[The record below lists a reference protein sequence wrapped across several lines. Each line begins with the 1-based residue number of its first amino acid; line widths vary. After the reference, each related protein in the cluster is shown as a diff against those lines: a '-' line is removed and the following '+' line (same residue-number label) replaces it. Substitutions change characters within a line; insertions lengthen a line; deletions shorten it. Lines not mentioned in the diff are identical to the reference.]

1 MIYKNLY
8 DLAGLSLIDSDT
20 DSVIFTDTETVE
32 SVFLTQNSKKEFAEI
47 FRANLNKKFKTGDII
62 VVANEDMTVK
72 AYCLI
77 TIICGQIVP
86 YVLYYIDMNRGEE
99 SIRNFSIADIEML
112 SAYPI
117 LSEPEEL
124 IFFLT
129 KLSIV
134 FAENAPTDYR
144 KYIQVI
150 KSYLDKGLWAT
161 NITWPADAS
170 ANSRT
175 KSLMD
180 KMEYRQADN
189 YGILFEK
196 NGQILSFCG
205 TGLYGPYEEVRKVYC
220 EMASIDG
227 YESMVYND
235 FFGMLF
241 TTEWGNGDIARNL
254 IVYEEDVKK
263 ALTPKPIE
271 KTETA
276 IVNEIAIKIT
286 QKIEA
291 GEENFLSKMD
301 KMLEVSMVEDDAKS
315 KNKRKD
321 KAVERFSVDA
331 EISTEEMTLAVRET
345 ISKIPIKIK
354 VPVLTKGSKL
364 NQVSKEKDAI
374 LNSPQDS
381 YPIDWNHIYT
391 VGETSKRYNLT
402 YGQKYDESTDM
413 FYDDPAQKNGMS
425 TEDWN
430 AYFIAHPELSHLID
444 ETIGHLGGV
453 FKTEQDLMETGHLLY
468 DVKKVRLVY
477 RHEYIKGN
485 VYKLID
491 ELESVKEV
499 VINVYKQ
506 PFYDI
511 QMEILLNARPEMKK
525 ITSADPKKI
534 PFIHPLDETI
544 VVYKINSAAGITY
557 QNNQNKKLM
566 FDEKRRL
573 EDGIKSGIVQ
583 AKEVPSMLEEFGA
596 RLQSLP
602 ITVFFM
608 EWLSEQYG
616 KIAEYGLP
624 DIELVNNLY
633 FYGMSY
639 SSYANALVDRGI
651 IKVPNDKKPT
661 DVVSS
666 SDYFEAKDSAKRFV
680 NDLFQDFL
688 INEVSEFDRD
698 DIDYQWNKR
707 YNGYASPDV
716 WKLPIFI
723 RHSKYFKNRKNKRYL
738 KLSDVQITGI
748 KFATIENSSIMA
760 HEVGYGKAEWVE
772 NKIFTPTGTKK
783 MGDLDVGD
791 YVIGANGKPNMVI
804 GTFPQ
809 GEKEMFKVSF
819 NDKSNVIV
827 CGEHLWQVQSM
838 RQRSQEKYKK
848 NYYVKTTKEILEA
861 GLTYER
867 KPGHTQNRWAIPMTK
882 PVEFEPQNVFIEPY
896 LLGLLLGDGCL
907 SAKDGIGYSSVD
919 KELVDAVSET
929 IPNGLKLKKKKNN
942 DIDYGIS
949 RLSRLGS
956 DQNSPLLIYLRNYGL
971 QGKKSNNKFIPTEY
985 KFNSVEVRLA
995 ILQGLLDTDGSAA
1008 THQIE
1013 YTTISKRLAED
1024 VVFLTQS
1031 LGGTAKVKERN
1042 TFYTYKGE
1050 KKQGQLS
1057 YRLDIKLPGDIQPF
1071 RLQRKINKYIPKT
1084 KYQPSRFI
1092 TSIEF
1097 VGNLEAKCIKVEA
1110 QDSLYLT
1117 ENFIVTH
1124 NTLVAIGYMS
1134 HCFET
1139 RQASNFLVTVPKTLY
1154 VNKKWRE
1161 EVYGLYDEAKDNFII
1176 GATPNYNLI
1185 ELGNFSTTEIY
1196 GGGKSKYKNYSD
1208 DDLDKIN
1215 YLGRIFT
1222 EIGGK
1227 ESGKNTTLRAGTATV
1242 PSNPYN
1248 YKQAISVSNFAW
1260 SKLINNIFP
1269 GIDPVLF
1276 NRCKGK
1282 NAEEYNAILETFT
1295 NYNLGTTSKDKATNI
1310 VMLVSKIID
1319 LKWYYQKH
1327 LTLFDSSVKFS
1338 GRVAYDEQTQKV
1350 YDKFYDSELPNQFKK
1365 DKDGKVLLDKN
1376 GNKILK
1382 PVTIVSQ
1389 EYILIVL
1396 DELHTWIES
1405 ICQRMKDFAIY
1416 EYGSWTFGTS
1426 DRNII
1431 LATKEALQNLGFSSK
1446 YLEGIKSVIE
1456 EITTYKYEENFDS
1469 KYASTTTI
1477 IDDVTGEKK
1486 SYKRNP
1492 QKVLQKQLQ
1501 ELVDK
1506 INTSMT
1512 EEGERGKFFLDNLK
1526 IDGFILDEAH
1536 IAKKIFTN
1544 VKTDASIKLD
1554 FADGN
1559 AVLIKTTSHDIKG
1572 GSAPAISLAVFSVC
1586 QYIRALGN
1594 RKPLM
1599 LLTATPFSNQPTEI
1613 FSMLSLV
1620 GISQLRDYGISNIKN
1635 FFDLFLKE
1643 TLKYDFNQNGEFIK
1657 RITVEDFRNK
1667 EMLINLIWSVMDIRR
1682 ESSLDKLDQE
1692 ERRFGDKPIRKVF
1705 PKLSSDSSMQKLND
1719 STDDANAE
1727 TDLESLGNINTIAVL
1742 NRMNTNT
1749 CSIVDQND
1757 VQRRMMADIEKVVSK
1772 QVNPKTQLEYTFDD
1786 FCPNAAIFNEL
1797 ESKENDGVK
1806 KKKGSKTD
1814 EEEERDSVVVT
1825 LRTLLNSNVTAISG
1839 GVNLK
1844 DYQDVQ
1850 NYYASVDFKNAK
1862 LGTLIFVK
1870 DGFNNYQPGWQLY
1883 KKALKQVKG
1892 SPSVEYMQ
1900 LVTDESTASNTIKT
1914 LTKNIDYGTTF
1925 KALGIS
1931 KAIAL
1936 SPYLYRC
1943 NDLPYPTPEN
1953 IVKYSPKI
1961 EYLVKALK
1969 MVKDYHINEIP
1980 KKIDN
1985 FNADLKKL
1993 QGLSNPTQADLE
2005 QIEMIRKE
2013 LPQLVSAKEVSGQ
2026 VIYMNMIRFNYYY
2039 IDDKGKSQVQNM
2051 NIAEL
2056 IIQYLIDKGWFSKDD
2071 VKLISSNTSDKDKEA
2086 YIKGF
2091 QDGTIKVLF
2100 GTPAIKEGVDLQNK
2114 ASTMYIMTPDWNPT
2128 DMRQVEGRI
2137 WRRDNENKYIR
2148 IVYVLLDQSIEVFI
2162 YSKLEEKSQRLQKIM
2177 KERGTIA
2184 ELEEMS
2190 LNPNETKVA
2199 LASDP
2204 VKRADIITKLSGAIL
2219 EDQKNKINKNREELL
2234 RVSNTI
2240 EKVYENIEIIKSN
2253 YLIPYLEE
2261 APAINIRYYD
2271 FLLKQIVEL
2280 YMTNKKAFLNRFA
2293 DNSYGVSNFSSL
2305 TILPPDPIFKA
2316 AIAQL
2321 HFGASMET
2329 LTYGIWNTEANEM
2342 YDLLNGLEI
2351 CIDNK
2356 DEFVQA
2362 INNGANSLALITQK
2376 SPLRFAPNSQRV
2388 DGYLFCDKPGG
2399 NDDLYRLFTAG
2410 AVLYRMTDEQTDE
2423 LKSILNSIN
2432 SKRGVSMVSRQEIRN
2447 MMEGFVVF
2455 AVEKYNEYAMN
2466 HPSLRPENYGQYIY
2480 YRDLRDRQKVS
2491 IVVDTFDALELND
2504 KIKEIRVL
2512 FDNIQSQLG
2521 NWVSLGV
2528 QTQRDIMDGKN
2539 KIPYQSEILVKLGIA
2554 FNTQAKSNEIRLM
2567 LDETFRPVL
2576 RIESTLKEIQKTMF
2590 EAKGLSM
2597 SDLPNLLISY
2607 QTDYDNINNK
2617 LDALELSRVKLIER
2631 FEKMNDE
2638 RKNVSIDQIVAK
2650 FALTNNYLNYK
2661 LQD

>member
-20 DSVIFTDTETVE
+20 DSVIFTDAETVE
-32 SVFLTQNSKKEFAEI
+32 SVFSTQNSKKEFAEI

-62 VVANEDMTVK
+62 VVSNEDMTVK

-77 TIICGQIVP
+77 TIICGEIVP

-117 LSEPEEL
+117 LTEPEEL

-134 FAENAPTDYR
+134 FAENAPADYR

-150 KSYLDKGLWAT
+150 KSYLDKGLWAA
-161 NITWPADAS
+161 NITWPADDLAIKH
-170 ANSRT
+170 T
-175 KSLMD
+175 KSIMD
-180 KMEYRQADN
+180 NMGYRLINEGKENTFVNRLSDIS
-189 YGILFEK
+189 YEK
-196 NGQILSFCG
+196 NGQILSFMG
-205 TGLYGPYEEVRKVYC
+205 NGIYGPYEEVRKAYC
-220 EMASIDG
+220 EMSSMDG
-227 YESMVYND
+227 YESMIYND
-235 FFGMLF
+235 FFGLLF
-241 TTEWGNGDIARNL
+241 TDEVLNGQIVKGL
-254 IVYEEDVKK
+254 IEYEEILKK

-271 KTETA
+271 RSEEVVVDK
-276 IVNEIAIKIT
+276 IVNAEN
-286 QKIEA
+286 KIEA
-291 GEENFLSKMD
+291 QEENFLSKMD
-301 KMLEVSMVEDDAKS
+301 SMLEGSIVEDNAKS
-315 KNKRKD
+315 KTKRKD
-321 KAVERFSVDA
+321 KAIESFNIDA
-331 EISTEEMTLAVRET
+331 EISPEEMALAVNET
-345 ISKIPIKIK
+345 ITKIPIKIK
-354 VPVLTKGSKL
+354 VPALTKGSKL
-364 NQVSKEKDAI
+364 NQVSKEKDSI
-374 LNSPQDS
+374 LNSPQNS
-381 YPIDWNHIYT
+381 YPVDWNHIYS
-391 VGETSKRYNLT
+391 VGETSKSYNLT
-402 YGQKYDESTDM
+402 YGQTYDDSTDM
-413 FYDDPAQKNGMS
+413 FYENSQQQDGMS
-425 TEDWN
+425 IEDWN

-453 FKTEQDLMETGHLLY
+453 FKTQQDLMETGHLLY
-468 DVKKVRLVY
+468 DVKNVRLVY

-491 ELESVKEV
+491 ELESVKDV
-499 VINVYKQ
+499 VIKLYKQ
-506 PFYDI
+506 PFYDT
-511 QMEILLNARPEMKK
+511 QMDILLSSRPEMKK

-544 VVYKINSAAGITY
+544 IDYKINSAAGITY
-557 QNNQNKKLM
+557 QNNQNKPLM
-566 FDEKRRL
+566 IAEKIRL
-573 EDGIKSGIVQ
+573 EEGIKNGSVQ
-583 AKEVPSMLEEFGA
+583 AQQVPAMLDEFSA

-608 EWLSEQYG
+608 EWLSGQYG

-624 DIELVNNLY
+624 DIELVINLY
-633 FYGMSY
+633 FDGMAY
-639 SSYANALVDRGI
+639 SKYADALVDRGI
-651 IKVPNDKKPT
+651 IRVPTDKKST
-661 DVVSS
+661 DVVST

-680 NDLFQDFL
+680 NDLFQEFL
-688 INEVSEFDRD
+688 INEVSESDRD
-698 DIDYQWNKR
+698 AIEYQWNKR

-723 RHSKYFKNRKNKRYL
+723 RHSKYFKNRKNKRKL
-738 KLSDVQITGI
+738 KLTEVQIKGI

-760 HEVGYGKAEWVE
+760 HEVGYGK
-772 NKIFTPTGTKK
+772 
-783 MGDLDVGD
+783 
-791 YVIGANGKPNMVI
+791 
-804 GTFPQ
+804 
-809 GEKEMFKVSF
+809 
-819 NDKSNVIV
+819 
-827 CGEHLWQVQSM
+827 
-838 RQRSQEKYKK
+838 
-848 NYYVKTTKEILEA
+848 
-861 GLTYER
+861 
-867 KPGHTQNRWAIPMTK
+867 
-882 PVEFEPQNVFIEPY
+882 
-896 LLGLLLGDGCL
+896 
-907 SAKDGIGYSSVD
+907 
-919 KELVDAVSET
+919 
-929 IPNGLKLKKKKNN
+929 
-942 DIDYGIS
+942 
-949 RLSRLGS
+949 
-956 DQNSPLLIYLRNYGL
+956 
-971 QGKKSNNKFIPTEY
+971 
-985 KFNSVEVRLA
+985 
-995 ILQGLLDTDGSAA
+995 
-1008 THQIE
+1008 
-1013 YTTISKRLAED
+1013 
-1024 VVFLTQS
+1024 
-1031 LGGTAKVKERN
+1031 
-1042 TFYTYKGE
+1042 
-1050 KKQGQLS
+1050 
-1057 YRLDIKLPGDIQPF
+1057 
-1071 RLQRKINKYIPKT
+1071 
-1084 KYQPSRFI
+1084 
-1092 TSIEF
+1092 
-1097 VGNLEAKCIKVEA
+1097 
-1110 QDSLYLT
+1110 
-1117 ENFIVTH
+1117 
-1124 NTLVAIGYMS
+1124 TLVAIGYMS

-1139 RQASNFLVTVPKTLY
+1139 RQASNFLISVPKTLY

-1196 GGGKSKYKNYSD
+1196 GGGKKSKYKNYSD

-1227 ESGKNTTLRAGTATV
+1227 ESGVNKSSSVGTATV
-1242 PSNPYN
+1242 PNNPYN

-1260 SKLINNIFP
+1260 SKLINTIFP

-1282 NAEEYNAILETFT
+1282 NAEEYNVILETLA
-1295 NYNLGTTSKDKATNI
+1295 NYNLGTTAKDKATNI

-1338 GRVAYDEQTQKV
+1338 GRVAYDDNTQKL
-1350 YDKFYDSELPNQFKK
+1350 YDSFAISTLPSQFKK

-1376 GNKILK
+1376 GAKILR
-1382 PVTIVSQ
+1382 PVSAVAQ

-1396 DELHTWIES
+1396 SELHKWIQS

-1431 LATKEALQNLGFSSK
+1431 LATKECFNYLGFSSK

-1456 EITTYKYEENFDS
+1456 EITTYKSEENFDS
-1469 KYASTTTI
+1469 QKGSSVTI
-1477 IDDVTGEKK
+1477 LDDLTGEKK

-1501 ELVDK
+1501 ELLNK
-1506 INTSMT
+1506 INDSMT
-1512 EEGERGKFFLDNLK
+1512 EEGKRGKFFLDNLK

-1536 IAKKIFTN
+1536 IAKKLFTN
-1544 VKTDASIKLD
+1544 VKTDANVKIDL
-1554 FADGN
+1554 ADGKSI
-1559 AVLIKTTSHDIKG
+1559 LIKTSSHDIKG
-1572 GSAPAISLAVFSVC
+1572 GSAPDVSLAVFSVC

-1620 GISQLRDYGISNIKN
+1620 GINQLRDYGISNIKN

-1657 RITVEDFRNK
+1657 RVTIEDFRNK

-1682 ESSLDKLDQE
+1682 EATLDKGQKMDKK
-1692 ERRFGDKPIRKVF
+1692 FGDKPYKMVF
-1705 PKLSSDSSMQKLND
+1705 PKLSSDSSMQKANVSSD
-1719 STDDANAE
+1719 DDANTE
-1727 TDLESLGNINTIAVL
+1727 NDSESLGNINTIALL
-1742 NRMNTNT
+1742 NRMSTNT

-1757 VQRRMMADIEKVVSK
+1757 IQRKTMADIEKVVTK

-1786 FCPNAAIFNEL
+1786 FCPNAAVFQEL
-1797 ESKENDGVK
+1797 ESKEKSEGGT
-1806 KKKGSKTD
+1806 KKKGGKTD

-1825 LRTLLNSNVTAISG
+1825 LRTLLNSNVTSISG

-1862 LGTLIFVK
+1862 IGTLIFVK
-1870 DGFNNYQPGWQLY
+1870 EGFNTGGFGGGAGASNYSSSNSSWQLY
-1883 KKALKQVKG
+1883 KKALKQIKG

-1900 LVTDESTASNTIKT
+1900 LVTDESTASDTIKT

-1931 KAIAL
+1931 KSIAL

-1943 NDLPYPTPEN
+1943 DDLPEPTPEN
-1953 IVKYSPKI
+1953 IIKYSPKI

-1969 MVKDYHINEIP
+1969 MIKDYHINEIP
-1980 KKIDN
+1980 KKIDY
-1985 FNADLKKL
+1985 FKADLKKL
-1993 QGLSNPTQADLE
+1993 QGLSNPTQADLD
-2005 QIEMIRKE
+2005 QIDTIRKE
-2013 LPQLVSAKEVSGQ
+2013 LPQLENAKEVSGQ
-2026 VIYMNMIRFNYYY
+2026 VVYMNIMRFNHYY
-2039 IDDKGKSQVQNM
+2039 IDSNGNPKVEKK

-2056 IIQYLIDKGWFSKDD
+2056 IIQYLIDKGWFTADE
-2071 VKLISSNTSDKDKEA
+2071 VKLFTSETGDKDKEA

-2100 GTPAIKEGVDLQNK
+2100 GSPAIKEGIDLQNK

-2162 YSKLEEKSQRLQKIM
+2162 YSKLEEKAARLQQVMQERREKRKDND
-2177 KERGTIA
+2177 KE
-2184 ELEEMS
+2184 ELDVLEEMS

-2199 LASDP
+2199 LASNP
-2204 VKRADIITKLSGAIL
+2204 VKRADIITKLSAAVL
-2219 EDQKNKINKNREELL
+2219 EDQKNKINKD
-2234 RVSNTI
+2234 RVLYNKITNSI

-2253 YLIPYLEE
+2253 YLIPYLQEVS
-2261 APAINIRYYD
+2261 AVNIRYYD
-2271 FLLKQIVEL
+2271 FQLKIIIDE
-2280 YMTNKKAFLNRFA
+2280 YINSKRSFLNNFA
-2293 DNSYGVSNFSSL
+2293 NNFEHPEL
-2305 TILPPDPIFKA
+2305 TVMPPDPVFKV
-2316 AIAQL
+2316 AISHLQ
-2321 HFGASMET
+2321 FRPSMET
-2329 LTYGIWNTEANEM
+2329 LIYCIWNTEANEM
-2342 YDLLNGLEI
+2342 YDLLNGLEV

-2362 INNGANSLALITQK
+2362 IKNGSNSLALITQK
-2376 SPLRFAPNSQRV
+2376 SPLRFAPNSQRI

-2399 NDDLYRLFTAG
+2399 NDELYRLFTAG
-2410 AVLYRMTDEQTDE
+2410 AVLYRMTDEQLAE
-2423 LKSILNSIN
+2423 LKAILNSIN

-2466 HPSLRPENYGQYIY
+2466 HPSLRPENFGKYIY
-2480 YRDLRDRQKVS
+2480 YKNLRDRQKVS
-2491 IVVDTFDALELND
+2491 IVVDTFDSLDLND
-2504 KIKEIRVL
+2504 KLKEIIEVYTKITQQ
-2512 FDNIQSQLG
+2512 FVS
-2521 NWVSLGV
+2521 WESLGV
-2528 QTQRDIMDGKN
+2528 PTQRDIMSGKN
-2539 KIPYQSEILVKLGIA
+2539 KIPYQSEILVKLGLAVESRQGGSQI
-2554 FNTQAKSNEIRLM
+2554 NQIRLT
-2567 LDETFRPVL
+2567 LDEIFNPIIALQRH
-2576 RIESTLKEIQKTMF
+2576 LKEIQRNVLSKR
-2590 EAKGLSM
+2590 GLTINDIPMLQENS
-2597 SDLPNLLISY
+2597 
-2607 QTDYDNINNK
+2607 QAEYDNINKK
-2617 LDALELSRVKLIER
+2617 LEALELSRIKLVER
-2631 FEKMNDE
+2631 FEKMDAE
-2638 RKNVSIDQIVAK
+2638 RKNIGIDQLIAK